1 MRDRETLFAEKRERK
16 AERQKS
22 ESSRATWSKLVVYF
36 TTDSIQMLRRF
47 AIKSPFE
54 SEIIS
59 QSEVLFS
66 GKRDVTAPESAG
78 VETEEKNI

>member
-1 MRDRETLFAEKRERK
+1 
-16 AERQKS
+16 
-22 ESSRATWSKLVVYF
+22 
-36 TTDSIQMLRRF
+36 MLRRF
-47 AIKSPFE
+47 AIKSPSE
-54 SEIIS
+54 SEIIP

>member
-1 MRDRETLFAEKRERK
+1 
-16 AERQKS
+16 
-22 ESSRATWSKLVVYF
+22 
-36 TTDSIQMLRRF
+36 MLRRF

-54 SEIIS
+54 SEIIP

-78 VETEEKNI
+78 VETRGKEHLKLYLELKP